1 MARSASLMFA
11 GWLDQAERAAAR
23 RGSGARL

>member
-1 MARSASLMFA
+1 MARSASIMFT

-23 RGSGARL
+23 RNTGARQ

>member
-1 MARSASLMFA
+1 MARSASLMFT
-11 GWLDQAERAAAR
+11 GWLDKAGRAAAR